1 MNQNKSILS
10 AICLTIC
17 LLWLNPLS
25 AEKLCGY
32 DIIYKA
38 EEKENGSTQISDS
51 TMILINAK
59 GQKRV
64 RHMKVYRKDFGEN
77 LKDERSITFFL
88 SPADIKNTTYLSY
101 DYDDGDKDDD
111 SWLYLPSLKKVKR
124 LASSDKSDAFLGS
137 DFTFTDITSS
147 KRHFWNYTILS
158 DKEMVD
164 GKECWLV
171 EGTPKEEIRK
181 KVIRETGYTKVN
193 IWISKDNFVKVKGKF
208 WIKRGKRIKF
218 FKATDVEKIDDIW
231 TTKTQQMVTT
241 KAGRVEHS
249 TIMTLNNV
257 TYNEEIDDTFFTT
270 QRMERG

>member
-25 AEKLCGY
+25 AEELSGY
-32 DIIYKA
+32 DISYKAEELNGFDIIYKA

-59 GQKRV
+59 GQKRI
-64 RHMKVYRKDFGEN
+64 RRMKVYRKDFGET

-124 LASSDKSDAFLGS
+124 LASFDKSDAFPGS
-137 DFTFTDITSS
+137 DFTYTAIASS
-147 KRHFWNYTILS
+147 KRHFWNYT
-158 DKEMVD
+158 
-164 GKECWLV
+164 
-171 EGTPKEEIRK
+171 
-181 KVIRETGYTKVN
+181 
-193 IWISKDNFVKVKGKF
+193 
-208 WIKRGKRIKF
+208 
-218 FKATDVEKIDDIW
+218 
-231 TTKTQQMVTT
+231 
-241 KAGRVEHS
+241 
-249 TIMTLNNV
+249 
-257 TYNEEIDDTFFTT
+257 
-270 QRMERG
+270 